1 MMNEYMIYI
10 GLMVFGFVLIAMG
23 GILCLLEGKNLK
35 KTITSTVLGCTQA
48 EQVVNGMYLTCYEIL
63 IQFYIG
69 DRSIQKV
76 IKRGNKMEEGERLN
90 IFYNEAKDEVCLQEV
105 EKKNVNPAPKIMAIL
120 GLLVIIVAIIL
131 AVIKM
136 PEMDE
141 DTKAN
146 LFAIVFLSLFTCVG
160 LYLCVYTPY
169 KRNKRNLYCDTIKG
183 VLVDFYRDRSRRGST
198 SYMPIYEYT
207 SDGEKK
213 KLRGQAGGTNKK
225 YRQKGRIVTLA
236 VDRETKKAYCIED
249 EKGIVIIGWIV
260 VAFTQAIVMM
270 LISTM

>member
-1 MMNEYMIYI
+1 MVLHLRLWQRTQVYAALAGRCARRLSK
-10 GLMVFGFVLIAMG
+10 GLAAHALACARHAGGDLYRLVFRHTDGLFDGGHHGQNQPCPQNALSADCHQPNHSHHRHRAAARYLAGLSNAAQDYSDCAGRVLSDSHQPAG
-23 GILCLLEGKNLK
+23 GLCVG
-35 KTITSTVLGCTQA
+35 GRGHGQPDA
-48 EQVVNGMYLTCYEIL
+48 DNGRVRYT
-63 IQFYIG
+63 
-69 DRSIQKV
+69 D
-76 IKRGNKMEEGERLN
+76 
-90 IFYNEAKDEVCLQEV
+90 
-105 EKKNVNPAPKIMAIL
+105 
-120 GLLVIIVAIIL
+120 
-131 AVIKM
+131 
-136 PEMDE
+136 
-141 DTKAN
+141 N

-207 SDGEKK
+207 YDGEKK
-213 KLRGQAGGTNKK
+213 KLRGQVGGTNKK